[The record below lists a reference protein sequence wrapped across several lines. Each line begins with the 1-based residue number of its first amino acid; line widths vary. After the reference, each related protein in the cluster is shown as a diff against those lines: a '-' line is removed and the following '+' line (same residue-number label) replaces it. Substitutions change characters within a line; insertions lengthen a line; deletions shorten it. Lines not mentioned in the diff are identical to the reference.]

1 MHAEAYNWLSRVV
14 STRVL
19 PALPGP
25 LAGLELGAVNVN
37 GSGRPLFPN
46 AQFLGVDR
54 VPGRGVDVVCT
65 APIFDGEGRFDVV
78 LTTET
83 LEHAE
88 QPGDVLESAWCS
100 LRPGGMLLITAAADP
115 RKPHRCDGSEGSLHG
130 EHYANVDPTGL
141 RHLLTRTGFLVLE
154 LEHDAQHGDVYALAV
169 KPC

>member
-14 STRVL
+14 SERVL
-19 PALPGP
+19 PAMPGS
-25 LAGLELGAVNVN
+25 LAVLEIGALDVN

-54 VPGRGVDVVCT
+54 MPGRGVDVVST

-83 LEHAE
+83 LEHAP
-88 QPGDVLESAWCS
+88 QPGDIVESAWCS
-100 LRPGGMLLITAAADP
+100 LRDGGMLLITAAADP
-115 RKPHRCDGSEGSLHG
+115 RLPHRCDGSQGELRG
-130 EHYANVDPTGL
+130 EHYANINPTEL

-154 LEHDAQHGDVYALAV
+154 LTHDAQHGDVYALAV
-169 KPC
+169 KS